1 MSLINVA
8 IVAVDGFS
16 PFHYSIPCI
25 LFGDSVSG
33 EKRFNVTIC
42 AETPGFLTSKDG
54 FALNATQDYTAI
66 GQADIVVVPYWQ
78 HVLNGRLRRCSTARC
93 WRETT
98 ARKLSACVWGRLCW
112 LGGILDGKRASTH
125 WEFEHHFQSLF
136 PNVQLDINALYVDDG
151 NIITSAGT
159 AAALDCCLYI
169 IRQRFGSVV
178 ANQIARR
185 MIVPPHRE
193 GGQAQFIAQ
202 PVPKDTRD
210 ARINCLIDY
219 LQQHITEPHS
229 LDSLVLRE
237 LRGRGELAAHAI
249 ASVLYPEVKDL
260 SKLSEDQ
267 KQTVITLASV
277 SAGMA
282 GGLAGGSTASAAA
295 GAQGG
300 KNAAENNATSNW
312 GGLVPPAT
320 QQDASLAFDLGGK
333 VYLPTK
339 LTRLLKT
346 LILVHQ

>member
-16 PFHYSIPCI
+16 PFHYSVPCI

-42 AETPGFLTSKDG
+42 AETPGLLTSKDG

-78 HVLNGRLRRCSTARC
+78 HVLERPPQALLDSLVLARDNGA
-93 WRETT
+93 EI
-98 ARKLSACVWGRLCW
+98 VGLC
-112 LGGILDGKRASTH
+112 LGSFVLAWAGILDGKRAATH

-237 LRGRGELAAHAI
+237 LRGPR
-249 ASVLYPEVKDL
+249 
-260 SKLSEDQ
+260 Q
-267 KQTVITLASV
+267 
-277 SAGMA
+277 
-282 GGLAGGSTASAAA
+282 GS
-295 GAQGG
+295 
-300 KNAAENNATSNW
+300 W
-312 GGLVPPAT
+312 LRM
-320 QQDASLAFDLGGK
+320 L
-333 VYLPTK
+333 
-339 LTRLLKT
+339 
-346 LILVHQ
+346 